1 MSNDVEGVF
10 CCWGLMSMYSELDSP
25 LEDRLVFDK
34 SLFDGEDIA
43 KQMGD

>member
-1 MSNDVEGVF
+1 
-10 CCWGLMSMYSELDSP
+10 MYSELESP

-43 KQMGD
+43 KQMGDNQRDNYGLKQVFAT